1 MMHTFAQN
9 ILDVE
14 GKIEVG
20 RTVIWRAKD
29 GDYPVTIAGDLGV
42 SPGGRRYVSV
52 ECSSTGIPVDEL
64 ANL

>member
-1 MMHTFAQN
+1 MHTFAKN

-14 GKIEVG
+14 IEVG

-52 ECSSTGIPVDEL
+52 ESSSASHKAAEI
-64 ANL
+64 